1 MFLWQAGYEGHSN
14 EGVEYSLEGI
24 WVEGRVLGFP
34 LIFIPAALARK
45 GGKTF
50 VVELDQFV
58 VELDQKC
65 RGVRA

>member
-1 MFLWQAGYEGHSN
+1 MCFFGKPDNEGHSN

-50 VVELDQFV
+50 VVELDQ
-58 VELDQKC
+58 KC